1 MTRRFFGFVGA
12 FALLLGASAVA
23 QDTQAVQDSISADE
37 LEAMLTAAGLS
48 PTMLTDKTTGTPVA
62 TGQAEG
68 MIFVVRALDCSGRPI
83 RCGQL
88 LMFAN
93 FDLGRETG
101 NNDFRIVNDFNESNV
116 NGRAYVIEGK
126 SQIGVDFIIDMT
138 GGVTGD
144 HIGSRLGRWPGVIR
158 DFRQEM
164 ISARTGS

>member
-1 MTRRFFGFVGA
+1 MARRFFIFLGFFA
-12 FALLLGASAVA
+12 FFVSPNATAS
-23 QDTQAVQDSISADE
+23 DTQAVQDSISANE
-37 LEAMLTAAGLS
+37 IEEMLTSSGLS
-48 PTMLTDKTTGTPVA
+48 PTMLTDKTTGSPVA

-68 MIFVVRALDCSGRPI
+68 MIFVVRALDCSGQPT

-93 FDLGRETG
+93 FDLGRDASDG
-101 NNDFRIVNDFNESNV
+101 DFRVVNDFNESNV

-164 ISARTGS
+164 IDAQTGS